1 MRITEFLT
9 EQQLSDVDNAL
20 EVVSL
25 SLPSTYVIPELQNQ
39 DFYRQYRFGVA
50 IAAVRSEEGNDTVY
64 QTRKPKFQK
73 ETEWG
78 ENQIVTSYD
87 PNIEKVINKAL
98 AKIGVKSKKA
108 VSTKDSH
115 EVQDTYKTSPVKP
128 FKGYSK

>member
-9 EQQLSDVDNAL
+9 EQQLSDVHDAL
-20 EVVSL
+20 DVASL

-50 IAAVRSEEGNDTVY
+50 IAAVRSEEGNDSVY
-64 QTRKPKFQK
+64 QTKKPQFQK

-87 PNIEKVINKAL
+87 PNIEKVLNKAL
-98 AKIGVKSKKA
+98 AKIGVKSKKR
-108 VSTKDSH
+108 VSSIHSQEMT
-115 EVQDTYKTSPVKP
+115 DTNKGSPVKA
-128 FKGYSK
+128 FKGYPK